1 MQLLQHLLP
10 GKQVIAVLRN
20 PDTPYTSLALKEVT
34 TAAEAGQT
42 RLEVLE
48 ARTADQVPGRFETA
62 INAGAAGLLVL
73 EDPLTLS
80 ICRHIA
86 ELAAQFRLPTL
97 YGYRDCTVAGGLMSY
112 GTDRRQ
118 LYRRAA
124 EYVDKILER
133 RQARRPARGAAH
145 EIRAWAQPQG
155 REGPW
160 DHVLSNAPDPGG
172 RGGPI
177 GGRRG
182 TRIRPPRGHPA
193 HSLRG
198 THSRTTACRRSVR
211 RPQLKV
217 DCEPGG
223 DFSHGR

>member
-1 MQLLQHLLP
+1 MWVNIQR
-10 GKQVIAVLRN
+10 I
-20 PDTPYTSLALKEVT
+20 
-34 TAAEAGQT
+34 T
-42 RLEVLE
+42 RAPHCANVVWPNLEVLE

-124 EYVDKILER
+124 EYVDKILKGAKPADLPVEQPMKFELVLNLKAAKALGITFSPTLLI
-133 RQARRPARGAAH
+133 QAD
-145 EIRAWAQPQG
+145 EVVQ
-155 REGPW
+155 
-160 DHVLSNAPDPGG
+160 
-172 RGGPI
+172 
-177 GGRRG
+177 
-182 TRIRPPRGHPA
+182 
-193 HSLRG
+193 
-198 THSRTTACRRSVR
+198 
-211 RPQLKV
+211 
-217 DCEPGG
+217 
-223 DFSHGR
+223 